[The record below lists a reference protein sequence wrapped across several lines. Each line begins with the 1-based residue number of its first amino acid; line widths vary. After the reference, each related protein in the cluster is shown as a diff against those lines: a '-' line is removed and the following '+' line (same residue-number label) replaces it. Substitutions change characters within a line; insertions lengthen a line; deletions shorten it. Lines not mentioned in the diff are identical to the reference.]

1 VVRGITTDS
10 GAFGQITTRRITDYA
25 KAGIRQVSNPFIG
38 RLNNERVRKAMQGA
52 IDGFLATM
60 LQDEALTYYQL
71 EVTATRQDEI
81 AGRANVNVVM
91 QPTFSIDYIR
101 VTLSLQ

>member
-1 VVRGITTDS
+1 
-10 GAFGQITTRRITDYA
+10 
-25 KAGIRQVSNPFIG
+25 
-38 RLNNERVRKAMQGA
+38 MHGA

-60 LQDEALTYYQL
+60 LQDEALTAYEL

-81 AGRANVNVVM
+81 AGRAIVNATL